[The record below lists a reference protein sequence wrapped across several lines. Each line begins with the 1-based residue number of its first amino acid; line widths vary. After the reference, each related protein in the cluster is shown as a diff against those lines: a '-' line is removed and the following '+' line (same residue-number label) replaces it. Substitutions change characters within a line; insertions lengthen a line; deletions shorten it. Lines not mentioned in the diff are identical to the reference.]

1 MRFKFVS
8 IETNHVKKLK
18 KISYNLKD
26 HTEETVYGMLLD
38 LVKRKVEERI
48 SKSIFHKTAST
59 MNLTRY
65 SILNLI
71 NAMLHNLL

>member
-8 IETNHVKKLK
+8 IETNHVKKLR
-18 KISYNLKD
+18 KISYKLKD

-59 MNLTRY
+59 KNLTRF

-71 NAMLHNLL
+71 NAMLLNLL